1 MCCERIL
8 DTRCY
13 KTVWAERNDA
23 YKIMSM
29 AVIGILIWLLVKG
42 TAEESKARETL
53 VVYLGLLGN
62 MWIKTLK
69 MIVLPFM
76 LTNMSTSVAETKML
90 KNTGG
95 LAKITFMWY
104 IATTCAACVMGI
116 TMGSLFLLPT
126 IEKHDSVNNTST
138 GSLKA
143 DPVLAPATIIDSLIP
158 GNFTMALA
166 KDEFVAVIV
175 CSIFL
180 GALMNVPRDNEEQE
194 KVPDPHLNNS
204 HCLYLALKEVNDICF
219 YCIKTLVDY
228 TPIALLSLMIK
239 ITATMDLSK
248 AAGEIVLVYAAT
260 YVGMLLHLAGTLPGL
275 YFIFTR
281 RNAYPKMKNVGKAAL
296 IAVTTASSACTLPAT
311 ITCAIENNKV
321 RPSIA
326 KFVCSLGATV
336 NMDGTAIYYPIASMF
351 IILSQGHKLFFGE
364 ILMMGIMAAL
374 TSMGASPIPGAGAV
388 VFLQAICATVGVTGV
403 DESPA
408 FLLCLALD
416 WLGDRPATMCNIMGD
431 SVGCVVVDA
440 YAKKNG
446 ISDDMDDS
454 RLSQSADEHV
464 RRFSHINE
472 AALLANN
479 TPSHVTS
486 NKA

>member
-1 MCCERIL
+1 MGKDDSI
-8 DTRCY
+8 
-13 KTVWAERNDA
+13 
-23 YKIMSM
+23 
-29 AVIGILIWLLVKG
+29 
-42 TAEESKARETL
+42 
-53 VVYLGLLGN
+53 
-62 MWIKTLK
+62 
-69 MIVLPFM
+69 
-76 LTNMSTSVAETKML
+76 
-90 KNTGG
+90 NTTTWGG
-95 LAKITFMWY
+95 
-104 IATTCAACVMGI
+104 
-116 TMGSLFLLPT
+116 
-126 IEKHDSVNNTST
+126 
-138 GSLKA
+138 LKA
-143 DPVLAPATIIDSLIP
+143 DPARAPAGIITSLIP
-158 GNFTMALA
+158 ENFTMALA

-180 GALMNVPRDNEEQE
+180 GALMNVPRGNEEDE
-194 KVPDPHLNNS
+194 KSPDPDPHLNNS
-204 HCLYLALKEVNDICF
+204 YCLYLALKEVNDICF

-228 TPIALLSLMIK
+228 TPQALLSLMIK
-239 ITATMDLSK
+239 ITATTDLAK
-248 AAGEIVLVYAAT
+248 AAGEVVLVYAAT
-260 YVGMLLHLAGTLPGL
+260 YVGMLLHLAITLPGL

-281 RNAYPKMKNVGKAAL
+281 GIAYPKMKNAGKAAL

-351 IILSQGHKLFFGE
+351 IILTQGHKLFFGD

-403 DESPA
+403 DQSPA

-446 ISDDMDDS
+446 ISDEMDDS